1 MTLVIVQ
8 IREGQHNALIQKLED
23 IRKQRQYTFPGTVMR
38 YVAES
43 NTSYEQV
50 ILVLV
55 WRGTVMPEEAIR
67 QEELEQFKRALDDVL
82 DWSTAQY
89 KTGEVLI
96 HT

>member
-1 MTLVIVQ
+1 
-8 IREGQHNALIQKLED
+8 
-23 IRKQRQYTFPGTVMR
+23 MR

-43 NTSYEQV
+43 NASCELV

-55 WRGTVMPEEAIR
+55 WRGTVMPEEAAR
-67 QEELEQFKRALDDVL
+67 QEALEKFKRALDDVL

-89 KTGEVLI
+89 HNGQVLM